1 MKKKSQILLSCMI
14 LSLSL
19 CLISCSIRT
28 SSTDIVASVGS
39 VQISQQDVSQ
49 AVDAQKYIL
58 QKSNS
63 KATVDSSQVL
73 DDLITNEIIRQFA
86 QREGLALNES
96 EIESIRQ
103 AQEETYQIMENTL
116 KTGSEDEKKYAEL
129 AIENLQEMADIY
141 GVTLEEYQEL
151 CVDSLV
157 LSEERSRLAEKK
169 FHGDSAAL
177 MEYIQ
182 NSYDEFSVS
191 IQ

>member
-1 MKKKSQILLSCMI
+1 MKKKSQILAICLI
-14 LSLSL
+14 LALSL

-39 VQISQQDVSQ
+39 VSISRQELSQ

-58 QKSNS
+58 QKSDS
-63 KATVDSSQVL
+63 KAAVDSSQVL
-73 DDLITNEIIRQFA
+73 NDLIANEIIHQFA

-103 AQEETYQIMENTL
+103 AQDETYQIMEKAL
-116 KTGSEDEKKYAEL
+116 KTGSEDEKQYAEL
-129 AIENLQEMADIY
+129 AIKKLQEMADIY
-141 GVTLEEYQEL
+141 GVTLEEYQAV

-157 LSEERSRLAEKK
+157 LSEERARLAEKK
-169 FHGDSAAL
+169 FHGDSDAL